1 MRMRA
6 GVPPYPGAA
15 YAARVVRIMTALAA
29 LKVALATIMRTEL
42 EHLRVEC

>member
-1 MRMRA
+1 
-6 GVPPYPGAA
+6 VPHTLHGLW
-15 YAARVVRIMTALAA
+15 RIMTALAA